1 MVHQEGRPAVRRH
14 ENVVSFVRPQAP
26 ITGASALDLVY
37 QAAEIFGTIEN
48 NAREIEARAQSMCR
62 SAAERLRLAEQRSES
77 AENSLR
83 EIIAEA
89 DRKLSD
95 ASMALTQI
103 ELRIAATEDKATAA
117 EIRAQ
122 VAEAEAREAK
132 QALALVEDAIRRRLL
147 CASPEAASRL
157 HEVA

>member
-1 MVHQEGRPAVRRH
+1 MAYQEGRSAVRSH
-14 ENVVSFVRPQAP
+14 ENVVSFVRTQAP

-48 NAREIEARAQSMCR
+48 NAREIEARAQSMCK

-122 VAEAEAREAK
+122 VAEAEAHEAK

>member
-1 MVHQEGRPAVRRH
+1 
-14 ENVVSFVRPQAP
+14 
-26 ITGASALDLVY
+26 
-37 QAAEIFGTIEN
+37 
-48 NAREIEARAQSMCR
+48 MCR